1 MAFNKL
7 NNQQQQSST
16 KKLNELQA
24 LFAPILAA
32 FSSDQPI
39 TPSKISENAFQNENN
54 VHVLSHEPINNLL
67 KIELKHIKNKEN
79 PWFDNDICY

>member
-1 MAFNKL
+1 MAINNL
-7 NNQQQQSST
+7 NNQQQQSTT

-39 TPSKISENAFQNENN
+39 IQSTVSENAFQNEDN
-54 VHVLSHEPINNLL
+54 VPVLLHEPINNLL
-67 KIELKHIKNKEN
+67 KIELNHIENKEN